1 MRWTMGRVLQTLLSN
16 RPTLPCIQMSP
27 IYFPAGVLYILF
39 QREIC
44 FSSFDFEAN
53 VFLSVLWGQ
62 NIFQPLCSS
71 YCCGREIYFCLNF
84 EANIFVP
91 AGVLYILFW
100 GEICCCHLWGRY
112 IFVWTLRPIY
122 LYQPVCSLYCFHGKS
137 VVAFCLDFAA
147 ANTWKWDIGNSCA
160 GNIKQAA
167 RYTKLQ

>member
-91 AGVLYILFW
+91 AGVLVILFPR
-100 GEICCCHLWGRY
+100 EICCCFLSRLCCRQYLKMGYWELLCWKYQTSCQIHKATIALVWWGLR
-112 IFVWTLRPIY
+112 IFFWKTGTGR
-122 LYQPVCSLYCFHGKS
+122 HG
-137 VVAFCLDFAA
+137 
-147 ANTWKWDIGNSCA
+147 
-160 GNIKQAA
+160 
-167 RYTKLQ
+167 